1 MGRGLP
7 ACAQT
12 DAHTLVPYLSKLPSR
27 AHLWLPARR
36 NVPDGARTS
45 GSGRSRLGEEAGR
58 GSAGEVTLSH
68 CTLTP
73 PTCESHGAGPRHLH
87 SAPLHRCLHP
97 PTLSAPVSA
106 SREPQICKTRGLC
119 RKQPLSPGGS
129 HLQKLHPAQPAAL
142 GRPCRDL
149 PCSSHHPTFPEP
161 ERDEAGT
168 SWASQ
173 QDTYNCYTGEAIS
186 NWDLEALGVC
196 RTPLC
201 QGASW
206 GMP

>member
-7 ACAQT
+7 ARVRT
-12 DAHTLVPYLSKLPSR
+12 DAHTLVPYLSKLPSGV
-27 AHLWLPARR
+27 HLWLPARR

-58 GSAGEVTLSH
+58 GLAGQVTLSH
-68 CTLTP
+68 CTPTP
-73 PTCESHGAGPRHLH
+73 PNLWEPRGRTTSPPLG
-87 SAPLHRCLHP
+87 SSPPLPAPTHP
-97 PTLSAPVSA
+97 LSARVSA
-106 SREPQICKTRGLC
+106 SRAPRICKIRGLC

-142 GRPCRDL
+142 GRPCRAL
-149 PCSSHHPTFPEP
+149 PCSSYHPTFPEP

-168 SWASQ
+168 SWASR
-173 QDTYNCYTGEAIS
+173 QDTYNCYTATGIWRLPECA
-186 NWDLEALGVC
+186 GP
-196 RTPLC
+196 PLC